1 MIKQEIIELI
11 REVNAEAPFLP
22 DGLDLS
28 KYVDKLLQNA
38 VILPVFEQGRLKAFI
53 SFYCNDTASKKSYFT
68 ILVLTPELRKKG
80 MGSFLMEAAME
91 YARKNDFEIVE
102 TQVYKANQSSYKM
115 CERLGFSI
123 KEDKGDSYIL
133 TKQIK

>member
-11 REVNAEAPFLP
+11 KEVNAEAPFLP

-53 SFYCNDTASKKSYFT
+53 SFYCKD
-68 ILVLTPELRKKG
+68 
-80 MGSFLMEAAME
+80 GS
-91 YARKNDFEIVE
+91 
-102 TQVYKANQSSYKM
+102 
-115 CERLGFSI
+115 
-123 KEDKGDSYIL
+123 
-133 TKQIK
+133 